1 MFFWSIVYKG
11 EQVYKRVILKLSG
24 ESMAESYGS
33 FGIDYKKVKKLCFTI
48 KECLLFGVQMGIVV
62 GGGNFW
68 RGREHKK
75 NIDVSVADQMGMLST
90 VLNALYLKEIFEE
103 IGVKSS
109 ILTTIPIP
117 SVTEGYNY
125 KKALNLMESNNLL
138 IFGGGTGNTHFST
151 DSAASLRAA
160 ELKADVLLK
169 ATTVDGVY
177 DSDPKINKNAHLY
190 DAISFDNVLRANLKV
205 MDSTAFAMCKDNN
218 IKVLVFNVSDCE
230 NIKRAVLGEKIGTL
244 ISN

>member
-1 MFFWSIVYKG
+1 M
-11 EQVYKRVILKLSG
+11 YKRVILKLSG
-24 ESMAESYGS
+24 ESLAKNCGD
-33 FGIDYKKVKKLCFTI
+33 FGINYEKVKEICLTI
-48 KECLLFGVQMGIVV
+48 KECLLSGVQMGIVV

-75 NIDVSVADQMGMLST
+75 NIDASVADQMGMLST
-90 VLNALYLKEIFEE
+90 VLNALYLKEIFKE
-103 IGVKSS
+103 IGVNSS
-109 ILTTIPIP
+109 VLTTIPIP
-117 SVTEGYNY
+117 SVTEGYSY
-125 KKALNLMESNNLL
+125 KRALGLIENNNLL

-160 ELKADVLLK
+160 ELRADILLK

-190 DAISFDNVLRANLKV
+190 DVISFDDVLKLDLKV

-218 IKVLVFNVSDCE
+218 IKVLIFDVSIYE
-230 NIKRAVLGEKIGTL
+230 NIKKAIFGEKIGTL